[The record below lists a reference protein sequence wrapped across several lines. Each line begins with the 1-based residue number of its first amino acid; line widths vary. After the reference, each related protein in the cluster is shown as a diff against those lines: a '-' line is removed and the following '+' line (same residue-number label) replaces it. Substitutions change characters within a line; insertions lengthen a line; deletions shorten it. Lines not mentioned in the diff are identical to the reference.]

1 MTLYKVSKQ
10 GLSEVSRD
18 RFATELEIQ
27 QLVET
32 NVDSIFNLELISS
45 EFMIGDF
52 RLDSL
57 CWDGEAKSFV
67 IIEYKRGTSYSVID
81 QGYSYLSTMLN
92 NKAEF
97 ILEFNEKMDTSLKR
111 NQVDWTQSRVIFV
124 APTFNSYQKNSVNF
138 RDVPFELWEIK
149 RFAGDLVSFEQH
161 VSSSSESIAAVERG
175 STAVSKVSAEVKQ
188 YDESSALE
196 QSTDQVKQLWNAL
209 RSRLSELEGTT
220 LHFSKT
226 QISLKTGNNSRT
238 GVVGFSFSKSSIRA
252 WIHRGNLYPDGTKTG
267 WYGWFTLDDPKKIC
281 RINESKSNV
290 RRKTERHQIVYY
302 VFNIKSVE
310 EIDYAMLLI
319 NQKHRSVLS

>member
-10 GLSEVSRD
+10 GLSEVNRD

-57 CWDGEAKSFV
+57 CWDEEAKAFV
-67 IIEYKRGTSYSVID
+67 VIEYKRGSSYSVID

-97 ILEFNEKMDTSLKR
+97 ILEYNEKMDTSLKR

-138 RDVPFELWEIK
+138 KDVPFELWEIK
-149 RFAGDLVSFEQH
+149 RFDGDLVSLEQH

-188 YDESSALE
+188 YDESYHLE
-196 QSTDQVKQLWNAL
+196 KTSDQIKQLWSELCL
-209 RSRLSELEGTT
+209 RLNELEGTT
-220 LHFSKT
+220 LSFRKRA
-226 QISLKTGNNSRT
+226 ISLKTENNTVVVSFNLRKSYIRT
-238 GVVGFSFSKSSIRA
+238 S
-252 WIHRGNLYPDGTKTG
+252 IHRGSIYPDGTKTG
-267 WYGWFTLDDPKKIC
+267 QYGWFTLDDPKGVCHETKKWYM
-281 RINESKSNV
+281 NS
-290 RRKTERHQIVYY
+290 HDIVYY
-302 VFNIKSVE
+302 RFEIKTVE
-310 EIDYAMLLI
+310 EIDYTMLLI